1 MSVTRSRDRALLVSM
16 RTLIMALSVAL
27 TLAMPASAA
36 DDPADDA
43 ILVLDASG
51 SMWGQIDGVNKIVI
65 AKDVV
70 EELTYK
76 LPTGRRL
83 GLVAYGHRR
92 QGDCKD
98 IETLAPVGAERSR
111 LREQIRALTPRG
123 KTPLS
128 ASVQH
133 AAETLD
139 YTKNRATVILVSDG
153 KETCDFDPCELGRIL
168 EKNGLDFT
176 VHVIGFDVTVEERT
190 GLQCLAAATGG
201 QFLAADDAAELAQA
215 LDEVAVGTAI
225 PTAPQTSE
233 PNPVQLALKATIL
246 DGGPLIQSQLDWTVT
261 PRGGGAPAFSA
272 TDAGVAETELPP
284 GDYRV
289 QVVWHGWQ
297 HGGEKTG
304 GRDISLAPQQ
314 VDVVTVPIDL
324 ALPVTLQAPQQA
336 GEGEVI
342 EVTWEG
348 PDHLSA
354 QVNIAEIESSPLD
367 SIFFFNPGQA
377 RSKAKAA
384 ATGPATWTLHTP
396 PIPGDY
402 ELRYT
407 LRDPPVILARRPITL
422 TDLEYHLRA
431 PAEAPISTPVTVHW
445 EGDRH
450 PKDFLTLIAK
460 GSGKTFDNGRTA
472 RLRDD
477 GTAEITTPPEP
488 GDYEIRYVMHTAYN
502 SNLAYQ
508 HQVQASVDITVTAVE
523 ATLQAPEVA
532 EGGSTIEVE
541 WTGPAGAEDDFISVV
556 TPGAAKYSRDSW
568 ARLYSRAG
576 APQHPA
582 PIRVPAIAGEYELVY
597 VVEPGGA
604 IVARRPLRIEA
615 SRATLS
621 APATVQTGAAIEVQY
636 TGSAFKGDR
645 IVLVAADRAD
655 SKMWSVTGNYGFWP
669 ESGGGTGTIPAR
681 LTAEPG
687 AYEVRYVTGLQHQV
701 LARQAITVT
710 E

>member
-1 MSVTRSRDRALLVSM
+1 MHPVRTGRALRVS
-16 RTLIMALSVAL
+16 TAALIVSLA
-27 TLAMPASAA
+27 LAMPAGAA
-36 DDPADDA
+36 DDATDDA

-76 LPTGRRL
+76 LPPERRL

-133 AAETLD
+133 AAEKLD
-139 YTKNRATVILVSDG
+139 YEKNRATVILVSDG

-168 EKNGLDFT
+168 EENGLDFT
-176 VHVIGFDVTVEERT
+176 VHVIGFDVTVQERT

-201 QFLAADDAAELAQA
+201 QFLAADDAAGLAEA
-215 LDEVAVGTAI
+215 LDEVTVGA
-225 PTAPQTSE
+225 TAPAEPQTGE
-233 PNPVQLALKATIL
+233 PKPVQVALKATIL
-246 DGGPLIQSQLDWTVT
+246 DGGPLIRSQLDWTVA
-261 PRGGGAPAFSA
+261 PQAGGEPVFSA
-272 TDAGVAETELPP
+272 SDAGVAETELPP

-289 QVVWHGWQ
+289 QVVWHGWK

-304 GRDISLAPQQ
+304 ARDISLAPQQ

-324 ALPVTLQAPQQA
+324 ALPVTLQAPDEA
-336 GEGEVI
+336 AEGEVI
-342 EVTWEG
+342 EVTWDG

-367 SIFFFNPGQA
+367 SIFFFSPGQA
-377 RSKAKAA
+377 RTRAKAA
-384 ATGPATWTLHTP
+384 ATGPASWTLHTP

-422 TDLEYHLRA
+422 TDLEYRLRA
-431 PAEAPISTPVTVHW
+431 PAAAPISTPVTVHW
-445 EGDRH
+445 EGKRR
-450 PKDFLTLIAK
+450 PKDFLTIIARD
-460 GSGKTFDNGRTA
+460 SGKTFENGRTA

-477 GTAEITTPPEP
+477 GTAELTTPPEP
-488 GDYEIRYVMHTAYN
+488 GAYEIRYVMHTAYN

-508 HQVQASVDITVTAVE
+508 HQVQASVDIAVTAVE
-523 ATLQAPEVA
+523 ATVQAPAVA

-541 WTGPAGAEDDFISVV
+541 WTGPDGADNDFISVV
-556 TPGAAKYSRDSW
+556 APGATKPSRDSR
-568 ARLYSRAG
+568 ARLYNRAG
-576 APQHPA
+576 EPQHPA

-597 VVEPGGA
+597 VVDPGA
-604 IVARRPLRIEA
+604 TIVARRPLRIEA
-615 SRATLS
+615 SQATLS
-621 APATVQTGAAIEVQY
+621 APATVPAGAPIEVQY

-645 IVLVAADRAD
+645 IVLVPADRAD
-655 SKMWSVTGNYGFWP
+655 TSMWGVTGNYGFWP
-669 ESGGGTGTIPAR
+669 QAGGGTGSIPAR
-681 LTAEPG
+681 LTAKPG
-687 AYEVRYVTGLQHQV
+687 NYEVRYVTGLQHQV
-701 LARQAITVT
+701 LARQAVTVT